1 MISSLHC
8 QSAVEK
14 RKWWRT
20 WRANEYLTSDRGWP
34 ACGRLGR
41 QTSTRTKTSARLKI
55 TFVNVTYSKGWTGSL
70 PLGSL
75 TFSCW
80 KRYLKVYF
88 YYRRWLLYLY
98 RILLWLTKRQGETS
112 EPSHERKVVYDILL
126 QLLRHNHELC
136 CSLCSKFR
144 RNREGRM
151 AQVWSL
157 GRPLDQNA
165 GRDEWQDSWVP
176 GWFLL

>member
-1 MISSLHC
+1 MAADVSEDRLEQRPPLVLKWLLWMWHIPRAGLGAYLSVPSL
-8 QSAVEK
+8 SLVE
-14 RKWWRT
+14 
-20 WRANEYLTSDRGWP
+20 ND
-34 ACGRLGR
+34 
-41 QTSTRTKTSARLKI
+41 
-55 TFVNVTYSKGWTGSL
+55 SK
-70 PLGSL
+70 
-75 TFSCW
+75 
-80 KRYLKVYF
+80 VIF

-98 RILLWLTKRQGETS
+98 RILFWLTTRQGETS